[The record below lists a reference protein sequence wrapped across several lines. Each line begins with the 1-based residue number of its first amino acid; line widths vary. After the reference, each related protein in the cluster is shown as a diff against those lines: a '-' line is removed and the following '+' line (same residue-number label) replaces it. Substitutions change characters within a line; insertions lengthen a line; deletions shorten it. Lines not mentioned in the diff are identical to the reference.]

1 MNKFMKYGNMFVAIA
16 SPMFGIAEF
25 LRGDLFHFFLYAMLA
40 MSAIIDW
47 NRFDD

>member
-1 MNKFMKYGNMFVAIA
+1 MNKFMKYGNMFVAIV
-16 SPMFGIAEF
+16 SPMAGAAEF
-25 LRGDLFHFFLYAMLA
+25 FRGDLFHSFLYAMLA